1 MGNLFSSFEPTVVLI
16 GISLSANWVSAL
28 GALLIIPQGYWLT
41 ISQYQ
46 LLLKNTLMYMNSE
59 LSALFG
65 PRALPGTLT
74 LFCSLF
80 TFTLFVN
87 FLGLFPYVFTRS
99 RHLSITLSLGLPLWL
114 GGILWSI
121 IFQLTNF
128 ISHLVPSGT
137 PGALIPFMVLIET
150 VRNIIRPGTLSIRL
164 AANIVAGHL
173 LLTLLGSQGALNSLL
188 IILIPSLCLLLTLEV
203 GVACIQAYVFTVL
216 RSLYLSET
224 MSKEFNITQL

>member
-1 MGNLFSSFEPTVVLI
+1 
-16 GISLSANWVSAL
+16 
-28 GALLIIPQGYWLT
+28 
-41 ISQYQ
+41 
-46 LLLKNTLMYMNSE
+46 
-59 LSALFG
+59 
-65 PRALPGTLT
+65 
-74 LFCSLF
+74 
-80 TFTLFVN
+80 
-87 FLGLFPYVFTRS
+87 
-99 RHLSITLSLGLPLWL
+99 
-114 GGILWSI
+114 
-121 IFQLTNF
+121 
-128 ISHLVPSGT
+128 VPSGT

-164 AANIVAGHL
+164 AANMVAGHL